1 MDLFLPTEHLRAV
14 GNIRDGAR
22 RWTAEQLNSTLEL
35 ARKRKPVDL
44 DSVSMGTQRR
54 YRGNQRKIVETA
66 LGREFPE
73 TRNMPIAAIN
83 WMRLLARLDAGVY
96 VVPSDRWLE
105 DAAGKRLPDEDEAS
119 KLWAWALKK
128 ARLHVQMAEL
138 ERRALLPPGCHFAQV
153 VWVKPPGDPIGYPR
167 IDLYWPHD
175 VLVLCHKDAPT
186 TWAYRYVVALRQASP
201 DPSKQGDWWRV
212 WSREPADD
220 LDGEW
225 GPWQSVL
232 VSTEGDQM
240 GKSAEPVPY
249 DGTILPVFLV
259 QLTDAEGSVFSN
271 EDTDLLDVV
280 DDLNKRR
287 SNESFVIGL
296 QGHDQMWQSG
306 TSETGAKKGGP
317 DAILQVPPGE
327 RMEVLSF
334 NPALAEM
341 RESRK
346 QAMRELAISRAN
358 SPDAYATE
366 PGPPL
371 SAASKRISNIAHDTK
386 IAEQAVLMQSIEEDD
401 EGPLAILADV
411 VRTYHPEGER
421 LLEGKT
427 PHMMP
432 RKPPVVE
439 DQAQRQQRL
448 GDAVDRKWITDARA
462 AFEAEFY
469 ATPELAQKAIDEI
482 EAAAEPE
489 PEPPPPP
496 MPGDQPPELADD
508 TNDPPA
514 QPEVP

>member
-1 MDLFLPTEHLRAV
+1 MDLFTPTEHVTAIRI
-14 GNIRDGAR
+14 IRDGAR
-22 RWTAEQLNSTLEL
+22 RWTAQQLNETLEL
-35 ARKRKPVDL
+35 ARKRKPAGL
-44 DSVSMGTQRR
+44 DATSMGTQRR
-54 YRGNQRKIVETA
+54 YRGNQRRIVETA

-73 TRNMPIAAIN
+73 TKNMPIAAIN

-96 VVPSDRWLE
+96 VVPSDRWL
-105 DAAGKRLPDEDEAS
+105 DAADGKRLPEDDDAA

-128 ARLHVQMAEL
+128 SRLHVQMAEL

-201 DPSKQGDWWRV
+201 DPATQGDWWRV
-212 WSREPADD
+212 WSREPAED
-220 LDGEW
+220 LDGEQEW
-225 GPWQSVL
+225 GPWKSVL

-240 GKSAEPVPY
+240 GRSAEPVPY
-249 DGTILPVFLV
+249 DGTILPVFMV

-386 IAEQAVLMQSIEEDD
+386 IAEQATVMQAIEEDD

-427 PHMMP
+427 PRMMP

-448 GDAVDRKWITDARA
+448 GDAVDRGWIDDARA
-462 AFEAEFY
+462 AFEAELY
-469 ATPELAQKAIDEI
+469 ATPELAQKAIDGIKAAAPKVEPPAAPAPPAI
-482 EAAAEPE
+482 EPPEEPEAAE
-489 PEPPPPP
+489 
-496 MPGDQPPELADD
+496 G
-508 TNDPPA
+508 
-514 QPEVP
+514 